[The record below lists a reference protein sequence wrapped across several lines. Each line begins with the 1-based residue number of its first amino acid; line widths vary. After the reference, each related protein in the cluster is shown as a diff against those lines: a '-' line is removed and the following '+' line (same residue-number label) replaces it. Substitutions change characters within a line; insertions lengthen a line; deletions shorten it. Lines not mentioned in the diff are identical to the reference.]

1 MIKPVPYEF
10 FAPEIGRNRLSS
22 GESHSSLSSRI
33 DCRSR
38 STVDNR
44 SGLAAGLASLA
55 VQALI
60 AEAELTPKPALVD
73 KRGPGAHSDLS
84 LELMRYSASC
94 LEPWFERIAFISFQR
109 IPSASLRAELG
120 VIGRWA
126 EHSMLLSTHGVNT
139 HRGSIWT
146 LGLLVS
152 AAAMGSSTL
161 QTITE
166 QAGQLACFRDP
177 PTVQHE
183 TNGSRVRQRY
193 KVSGARGEAK
203 AGFPHVVDAGLPMLS
218 CTRRQGASETEAR
231 LNSLLAIMASL
242 NDTCLLHRGG
252 LVALH
257 TAQAGA
263 AAILA
268 AGGTATTRGWSLLLQ
283 LDHDLYALN
292 ASPGGSADLLAA
304 TLFLDSLPVTDK
316 TNHGSASI

>member
-1 MIKPVPYEF
+1 MVRSEF
-10 FAPEIGRNRLSS
+10 FVPEVAQNRPCERGFRSAA
-22 GESHSSLSSRI
+22 SSRI
-33 DCRSR
+33 DHPLVSAAMDDRSR
-38 STVDNR
+38 
-44 SGLAAGLASLA
+44 AAARLASLA
-55 VQALI
+55 VHALI
-60 AEAELTPKPALVD
+60 EEAELTPKPALVD
-73 KRGPGAHSDLS
+73 QRGPGAHTDLS
-84 LELMRYSASC
+84 LMLLRRSACC

-109 IPSASLRAELG
+109 IPGASLRTELG

-166 QAGQLACFRDP
+166 QAGQLARFRDP
-177 PTVQHE
+177 GTAQHE
-183 TNGSRVRQRY
+183 SNGSRVMQQY
-193 KVSGARGEAK
+193 KVSGARGEAQ
-203 AGFPHVVDAGLPMLS
+203 AGFPHVVGAGLPMLNR
-218 CTRRQGASETEAR
+218 TRRQGAGETKAR

-252 LVALH
+252 PVALH

-268 AGGTATTRGWSLLLQ
+268 AGGTATAQGWSLLLR
-283 LDHDLYALN
+283 LDRDLYALN

-304 TLFLDSLPVTDK
+304 TLFLDSLSATDK
-316 TNHGSASI
+316 TDHGSASF